1 MKTKINKNMQSSQGV
16 HGKNGFSLLAFC
28 SSLMSIVLLS
38 LLMASCSSD
47 EDLTVANRDIMKNA
61 DGSITIHR
69 LSSVALPGGFTAAT
83 RAIVTRAG
91 EITEA
96 VDEKTSWAEGDR
108 LHIGI
113 TISSV
118 TDIEIYRYATMQSD
132 GSWLLNGDI
141 TIPASGRCIIDFA
154 YLGKKYNG
162 VDFNDPTQNP
172 DNIAKNIYGT
182 AWAEGTAVSRM
193 SGVYLAQM
201 YKTADAT
208 TGITTYSDILLAEGR
223 CTDGTWNT
231 TESEYSVTANPT
243 DGVFSITM
251 KHGSRRIAVTAC
263 DLSALGSGASVA
275 SIAAKVVSTTTG
287 TPTDY
292 ATVSL
297 FPSSSEVAGTQ
308 PSGTTPWKA
317 QLYST
322 YTVYLQSFLVTL
334 TDGRKITVTVPNS
347 SGSFDGIGRQMAD
360 KGGDAY
366 VYRLNLS
373 PGSCTATPDANFTVP
388 GWQTGETGAPTP
400 IYTREDLEAIA
411 SNLGGNYIL
420 MNDIDLSKSNWAPLG
435 KTNAEAFTGKFNGNG
450 HKIIGMKLVSSET
463 GGYLGFFGVI
473 KRGIVYNLHF
483 SNCTLQTSHG
493 GYNGTLAGGLDKGY
507 VSNCS
512 VINGSLTDNTTSGL
526 NGWGGGLIG
535 SINPGDASVVHCRVS
550 NMNMET
556 SYYGYNL
563 GGLVGS
569 LSFNTKVLACY
580 TDGCTLKTPADPNDT
595 NSGSVGGLMAAM
607 EGAYVLGC
615 YATNVCTTGS
625 DFSNG
630 ALIGYISKNY
640 TSYGNLASCYATN
653 ASGSE
658 AKAAICKDVLERYSY
673 VPLGATDYSSLVA
686 ATSASFTNIETVV
699 LSSSGSLSIAYRT
712 WNATGIWRV
721 SEGATISQ
729 APPIYW
735 GYNGE

>member
-83 RAIVTRAG
+83 RAVVTRAG
-91 EITEA
+91 ETAEA

-113 TISSV
+113 TISSI
-118 TDIEIYRYATMQSD
+118 TDIQIYRYATMQSD
-132 GSWLLNGDI
+132 GSWLLNDDV
-141 TIPASGRCIIDFA
+141 TIPASGKCTIDFF
-154 YLGKKYNG
+154 YFGKKYNG

-172 DNIAKNIYGT
+172 DNIAKDVNNST
-182 AWAEGTAVSRM
+182 WAEGTAVSRM
-193 SGVYLAQM
+193 CGVYLAQM
-201 YKTADAT
+201 YKTADST
-208 TGITTYSDILLAEGR
+208 TGITTYSDFLAAEGV
-223 CTDGTWNT
+223 CTDGIWNT
-231 TESEYSVTANPT
+231 TDSNYSVTVNST

-251 KHGSRRIAVTAC
+251 KHLSKRISITAC
-263 DLSALGSGASVA
+263 DLSALGNGASVA
-275 SIAAKVVSTTTG
+275 SIKAKVVTNLSG
-287 TPTDY
+287 VPADY
-292 ATVSL
+292 ATLSL
-297 FPSSSEVAGTQ
+297 SPASSEVVGTQ
-308 PSGTTPWKA
+308 PSETTPWKV

-322 YTVYLQSFLVTL
+322 YPLYLQSFVVTL
-334 TDGRKITVTVPNS
+334 SDGREIPVSVPNA
-347 SGSFDGIGRQMAD
+347 SGAIDGTGRQMSSM
-360 KGGDAY
+360 GGDAY

-400 IYTREDLEAIA
+400 LYTREDLEAIA

-556 SYYGYNL
+556 SYAAYNL
-563 GGLVGS
+563 GGLIGS
-569 LSFNTKVLACY
+569 LSFNIKVLACY
-580 TDGCTLKTPADPNDT
+580 TDGCTLKTPADPNNT
-595 NSGSVGGLMAAM
+595 NIGSVGGLMAAM

>member
-1 MKTKINKNMQSSQGV
+1 MQSSHGV
-16 HGKNGFSLLAFC
+16 RGKNGFSLLAFC

-38 LLMASCSSD
+38 LLMASCSTED
-47 EDLTVANRDIMKNA
+47 DLTVATSDFTKNA

-69 LSSVALPGGFTAAT
+69 ISSVALPGGFTAAT
-83 RAIVTRAG
+83 RAITSRAG
-91 EITEA
+91 ETTEA

-113 TISSV
+113 TISSI
-118 TDIEIYRYATMQSD
+118 TDIHIYRYAIMQSD
-132 GSWLLNGDI
+132 GSWLLNGDV
-141 TIPASGRCIIDFA
+141 TIPATGTCTIDFF
-154 YLGKKYNG
+154 YFGKKYNG

-172 DNIAKNIYGT
+172 DNIAKDVNNSL
-182 AWAEGTAVSRM
+182 WAEGNAVSRM
-193 SGVYLAQM
+193 GGVYLAQI

-208 TGITTYSDILLAEGR
+208 TGITTYSDFLAAEGV
-223 CTDGTWNT
+223 CTNGNWDT
-231 TESEYSVTANPT
+231 TNSYYSVTANPAN
-243 DGVFSITM
+243 GVFSITM
-251 KHGSRRIAVTAC
+251 KHLSKRIGITAC
-263 DLSALGSGASVA
+263 DLSALGNGASVA
-275 SIAAKVVSTTTG
+275 SITAKVVTNKSG
-287 TPTDY
+287 IPADY
-292 ATVSL
+292 AILSL
-297 FPSSSEVAGTQ
+297 SPASSEVLGTQ
-308 PSGTTPWKA
+308 PSETTPWKV

-322 YTVYLQSFLVTL
+322 YVLYIQSFVVTL
-334 TDGRKITVTVPNS
+334 TDGREIPVSVPNA
-347 SGSFDGIGRQMAD
+347 SGVIDGIGREMNSM
-360 KGGDAY
+360 GGDAY

-373 PGSCTATPDANFTVP
+373 PGSCTATPDANFTAP
-388 GWQTGETGAPTP
+388 GWQTGETGAPIP
-400 IYTREDLEAIA
+400 LYSRKDLEAIA
-411 SNLGGNYIL
+411 FNLGGNYIL
-420 MNDIDLSKSNWAPLG
+420 MNDIDLSGSNWTPLG

-450 HKIIGMKLVSSET
+450 HKIIGMKLVSSEA
-463 GGYLGFFGVI
+463 GGSLGFFGAI

-493 GYNGTLAGGLDKGY
+493 GYNGTLAGGLDNGY

-512 VINGSLTDNTTSGL
+512 VTNGSLIDNTTYGF

-556 SYYGYNL
+556 SYNAYNL
-563 GGLVGS
+563 GGLIGS
-569 LSFNTKVLACY
+569 LSFNAKVLACY
-580 TDGCTLKTPADPNDT
+580 TDGCTIKAPVDLNDT
-595 NSGSVGGLMAAM
+595 NPGSVGGLMAAM

-625 DFSNG
+625 NFSNG

-658 AKAAICKDVLERYSY
+658 AKSAICKDVLERYSY

-686 ATSASFTNIETVV
+686 ATAASFTNIETVV

-729 APPIYW
+729 APTIYW